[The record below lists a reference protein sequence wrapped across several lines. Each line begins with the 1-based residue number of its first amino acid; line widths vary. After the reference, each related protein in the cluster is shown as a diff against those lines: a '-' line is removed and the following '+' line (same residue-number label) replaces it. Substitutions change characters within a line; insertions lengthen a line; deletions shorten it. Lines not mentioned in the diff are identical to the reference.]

1 MNEVKVQS
9 NDNKNRQ
16 HQYRHHRLKTRR
28 TRGYRRWHDNRRYL
42 GRIPRII
49 ACRSNG
55 RLIGNGRS
63 LHSYNSRSLA
73 LRPNSSESASEK
85 ENQLQMAAYNRPDT
99 PDRSAFR
106 LHKRR
111 RIRLCPTGAWR
122 NPDPHISDH
131 RRPDLR
137 ENPAIRY
144 NLKTGPDRRKHNPH
158 RPHAAGS
165 AFFEIS
171 VTFLIGDGMFIFA
184 GLMWAMA
191 VALQK
196 KWNLQPIELA
206 AFVSVLGALIYAP
219 YYLTAHSLEPIKNL
233 STEMLW
239 FMIIIQGVLSGVV
252 ALFSFA
258 KAIQLLGA
266 ARASLFPALVP
277 AVAILVGIPITGEL
291 PTTWQWAGLVIVTV
305 GLITAVARS
314 R

>member
-1 MNEVKVQS
+1 MTTKTGS
-9 NDNKNRQ
+9 TSTGTIG
-16 HQYRHHRLKTRR
+16 LKPVELAGIAAGMITVVIWG
-28 TRGYRRWHDNRRYL
+28 GYLASSRAGVTAGLSGMDVAFI
-42 GRIPRII
+42 RITVAALLFAPI
-49 ACRSNG
+49 ALNLLLKKKTSFKWLHITVLTL
-55 RLIGNGRS
+55 LIGPPFVFISAGG
-63 LHSYNSRSLA
+63 YAYAPLA
-73 LRPNSSESASEK
+73 HGAILTPTFLTIGGLIFAKILLS
-85 ENQLQMAAYNRPDT
+85 DT
-99 PDRSAFR
+99 ISKQA
-106 LHKRR
+106 L
-111 RIRLCPTGAWR
+111 IGVSIILTGLML
-122 NPDPHISDH
+122 I
-131 RRPDLR
+131 
-137 ENPAIRY
+137 
-144 NLKTGPDRRKHNPH
+144 
-158 RPHAAGS
+158 AGS